1 MNDEQLLR
9 YSRHLLLKEID
20 IEGQERL
27 LAAKVAIVGVGGL
40 GSAAAIYLAASGVG
54 ELRLI
59 DDDQVDLSNLQR
71 QIVHS
76 ESDLGRPKVAS
87 AADHLRALNST
98 TRITTHAQRFSAES
112 GGQLLE
118 GADLVLDCSDNF
130 ATRFTLNRA
139 SRTARIP
146 LLSAAAVGMDGQLTL
161 FDPRNAASPCYHCLY
176 GERTAQEEEDQSCAR
191 TGVLAPLVGVMGTL
205 QALEAIKWLAGV
217 GDGLV
222 GRLVV
227 FDARGL
233 EWRSLK
239 LPRDPQCPVCGDTGK

>member
-9 YSRHLLLKEID
+9 YSRHLLLKEVDID
-20 IEGQERL
+20 GQERL
-27 LAAKVAIVGVGGL
+27 LAAKVAIVGMGGL

-98 TRITTHAQRFSAES
+98 TRTTTHAQRFSAES

-118 GADLVLDCSDNF
+118 GVDLALDCSDNF
-130 ATRFTLNRA
+130 ATRFTLNRVSHA
-139 SRTARIP
+139 QRTP
-146 LLSAAAVGMDGQLTL
+146 LLSAAAVGMDGQLTM
-161 FDPRNAASPCYHCLY
+161 FDPRDAASPCYHCLY
-176 GERTAQEEEDQSCAR
+176 GERATEEEQSCAR
-191 TGVLAPLVGVMGTL
+191 SGVLAPLVGVMGTL

-217 GDGLV
+217 GEKLV
-222 GRLVV
+222 GRLLV
-227 FDARGL
+227 FDARDL

-239 LPRDPQCPVCGDTGK
+239 LPKDPRCPVCGAAGK